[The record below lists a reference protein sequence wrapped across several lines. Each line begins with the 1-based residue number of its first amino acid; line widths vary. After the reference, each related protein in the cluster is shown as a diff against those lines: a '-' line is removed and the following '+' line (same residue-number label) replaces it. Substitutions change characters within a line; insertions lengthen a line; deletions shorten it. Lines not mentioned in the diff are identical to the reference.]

1 MTFYFQNDSTFH
13 PTQTNKILDKLPS
26 GNYSIKENPQTGE
39 LYFSRIQE
47 FKLPKEYYGDFQ
59 SNADKIFNTFQDKEN
74 STGVLLRGEKGSG
87 KTLLAKYLSILGK
100 NKDIPTILVDQ
111 PQNATKFNE
120 LIMNLDQDCVI
131 IFDEFEK
138 IFKKGSDDQ
147 QALLSVFDG
156 IFSTKKLFILT
167 VNDPWGIDEH
177 FYNRPG
183 RIFYSIEYKGLDE
196 SFIRNYCDKN
206 LKSHIEDV
214 ESIIKYSALFE
225 HFNFDMLQAV
235 VEEMNRYDEPFFDA
249 IKLLN
254 VTPGTSKHDT
264 YNAIVTFKGNKIYD
278 NVISYVKIFGNTP
291 INIYISNLD
300 DEDGDDEHLT
310 FSTEELIKMDGNA
323 GIYTFQ
329 KNDYILVLTKQKQE
343 FDFTRLL

>member
-1 MTFYFQNDSTFH
+1 MTYYFQADSSFF
-13 PTQTNKILDKLPS
+13 PTQTNRVLDRLPT
-26 GNYSIKENPQTGE
+26 GNYSIKENPQTTE

-47 FKLPKEYYGDFQ
+47 FKLPKEFYGDFKT
-59 SNADKIFNTFQDKEN
+59 NADKIFRTFQDKEN

-100 NKDIPTILVDQ
+100 QNDIPTILVDT
-111 PQNATKFNE
+111 PQNSTKFNE

-138 IFKKGSDDQ
+138 IFKKGSEDQ

-156 IFSTKKLFILT
+156 IFSTKKLFVLT

-183 RIFYSIEYKGLDE
+183 RIFYSLEYKGLDE
-196 SFIRNYCDKN
+196 EFIRNYCDKN
-206 LKSHIEDV
+206 LKVHLEDV
-214 ESIIKYSALFE
+214 DSIIKYSALFE

-235 VEEMNRYDEPFFDA
+235 VEEMNRYEEPFFES

-254 VTPGTSKHDT
+254 VSPGTSKHDT
-264 YNAIVTFKGNKIYD
+264 YSAVVTFNGKKIYD
-278 NVISYVKIFGNTP
+278 QTISYVKIFGNTP
-291 INIYISNLD
+291 INIYIANPN
-300 DEDGDDEHLT
+300 DEDGDDEHLVFT
-310 FSTEELIKMDGNA
+310 TEELIKMDGSA
-323 GIYTFQ
+323 GIYTF
-329 KNDYILVLTKQKQE
+329 KKGEYILVLTKQKQE
-343 FDFTRLL
+343 FDFTKLL